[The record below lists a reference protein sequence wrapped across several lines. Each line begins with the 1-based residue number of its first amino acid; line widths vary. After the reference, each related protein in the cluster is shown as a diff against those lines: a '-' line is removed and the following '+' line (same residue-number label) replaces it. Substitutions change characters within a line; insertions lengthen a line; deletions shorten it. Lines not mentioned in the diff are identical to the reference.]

1 MRSNLSPTAK
11 VAATLAAASLFAAA
25 GCGKPSA
32 QQTGQMPAPEVNVV
46 TVQPRDIAATFEQ
59 VGQTAGVRE
68 VEVRPRV
75 TGILQRWNYKEGSA
89 VPAGRSLFT
98 IDPAPFQATVARVD
112 ADLASAQAKEAQAAR
127 DIERLQPLYEQG
139 MVSRKAFD
147 DALSAKE
154 VAAAG
159 VKSAEAALRQAKLDL
174 AYTRVEAPISGVTSR
189 ALKSEGSLVEAQQTL
204 LTTISQVDPIH
215 VIFSISESENLKLQ
229 RESAA
234 GRLRLPKDG
243 RFTVTV
249 KLSDGTTYARP
260 GRVDFSDVRI
270 NPETGTSEARAV
282 LPNSDQSLRP
292 GQFVRVAL
300 AGATYMN
307 ALAVPQRAVLEG
319 PTGKVVMTVNAQG
332 LVEPRPVEVG
342 QWAGADW
349 IITSGLNPGDRVIVD
364 GVMNMQV
371 RPGSPVKIAESKPP
385 APAPATQPAAKQQ

>member
-1 MRSNLSPTAK
+1 MRSNFFPGAK
-11 VAATLAAASLFAAA
+11 AAATLAAMSVVVAA

-32 QQTGQMPAPEVNVV
+32 QQTGQMPPPEVNVV

-59 VGQTAGVRE
+59 VGQTAGIRE

-75 TGILQRWNYKEGSA
+75 TGILQRWNYKEGSS

-112 ADLASAQAKEAQAAR
+112 ADLASAQAKEAQAGR
-127 DIERLQPLYEQG
+127 DIERLQPLYDQG

-234 GRLRLPKDG
+234 GRLQLPKDG

-300 AGATYMN
+300 AGATYMK

-319 PTGKVVMTVNAQG
+319 PTGKIVMTVNAQG
-332 LVEPRPVEVG
+332 MVEPRPVEVG
-342 QWAGADW
+342 EWAGADW

-364 GVMNMQV
+364 GVMKAK
-371 RPGSPVKIAESKPP
+371 PGSPVKIAEAKPAAPP
-385 APAPATQPAAKQQ
+385 AQAGQPAAKPQ

>member
-1 MRSNLSPTAK
+1 MRLNLSPKVK
-11 VAATLAAASLFAAA
+11 VAATLACASLFVAG

-32 QQTGQMPAPEVNVV
+32 QQTGQMPPPEVNVV

-112 ADLASAQAKEAQAAR
+112 ADLASAQAKEAQAGR

-139 MVSRKAFD
+139 MVSRKAYD

-159 VKSAEAALRQAKLDL
+159 VKSADAALRQAKLDL

-229 RESAA
+229 RESGA
-234 GRLRLPKDG
+234 GRLQLPKDG

-270 NPETGTSEARAV
+270 NPQTGTSEARAV

-292 GQFVRVAL
+292 GQFVRVTL

-319 PTGKVVMTVNAQG
+319 PSGKIVMTVNAQG
-332 LVEPRPVEVG
+332 MVEPRPVEVG
-342 QWAGADW
+342 QWAGEDW

-364 GVMNMQV
+364 GIMNMRV
-371 RPGSPVKIAESKPP
+371 RPGSPVKVAEAKPP
-385 APAPATQPAAKQQ
+385 APAQATQPAAKQQ

>member
-1 MRSNLSPTAK
+1 MSSKSSPTAK
-11 VAATLAAASLFAAA
+11 LAVALAAASVLAAT
-25 GCGKPSA
+25 GCEKPSA
-32 QQTGQMPAPEVNVV
+32 QQTGQMPPPEVNVV
-46 TVQPRDIAATFEQ
+46 TVQPRAIAATFEQ

-89 VPAGRSLFT
+89 VAAGRSLFT

-112 ADLASAQAKEAQAAR
+112 ADLASALAKDAQTQR

-174 AYTRVEAPISGVTSR
+174 QYTRVEAPISGVTSR

-229 RESAA
+229 REAAA
-234 GRLRLPKDG
+234 GRLQLPKDG

-249 KLSDGTTYARP
+249 RLSDGTTYARP

-292 GQFVRVAL
+292 GQFVRVTL
-300 AGATYMN
+300 AGATYIN

-319 PTGKVVMTVNAQG
+319 PTGKIVMTVNAQG
-332 LVEPRPVEVG
+332 MVEPRPVEVG

-349 IITSGLNPGDRVIVD
+349 IITSGINPGDRVIVD
-364 GVMNMQV
+364 GVMKA
-371 RPGSPVKIAESKPP
+371 RPGTPVKIAEGKPP
-385 APAPATQPAAKQQ
+385 APAQANQSAAKQQ

>member
-1 MRSNLSPTAK
+1 MRSNISPTASAA
-11 VAATLAAASLFAAA
+11 VALAVIGMLVTA
-25 GCGKPSA
+25 GCEKPAA
-32 QQTGQMPAPEVNVV
+32 QQTGQMPPPEVNVV

-75 TGILQRWNYKEGSA
+75 TGILQRWNYKEGGA

-98 IDPAPFQATVARVD
+98 IDPAPFQAAVARAD
-112 ADLASAQAKEAQAAR
+112 ADLASALAKDAQTQR

-159 VKSAEAALRQAKLDL
+159 VKAARAALTQAKLDL
-174 AYTRVEAPISGVTSR
+174 EYTRVEAPISGVTSR
-189 ALKSEGSLVEAQQTL
+189 ALKSEGSLVEAQKTL

-215 VIFSISESENLKLQ
+215 VIFSISESEYLKLN
-229 RESAA
+229 REAAA
-234 GRLRLPKDG
+234 GRLQLPKEG
-243 RFTVTV
+243 RFTVTLQ
-249 KLSDGTTYARP
+249 LSDGTTYARP

-292 GQFVRVAL
+292 GQFVRVTL
-300 AGATYMN
+300 AGATYIG

-319 PTGKVVMTVNAQG
+319 PTGKIVMTVNAQSM
-332 LVEPRPVEVG
+332 VEPRPVEVG

-364 GVMNMQV
+364 GVMKA
-371 RPGSPVKIAESKPP
+371 RPGTPVKIAEAKPA
-385 APAPATQPAAKQQ
+385 APVQADQPAAKQQ

>member
-1 MRSNLSPTAK
+1 MVSKTFPASK
-11 VAATLAAASLFAAA
+11 AALALAAMSVFVAT
-25 GCGKPSA
+25 GCEKPSA
-32 QQTGQMPAPEVNVV
+32 QQTGQMPPPEVNVV

-112 ADLASAQAKEAQAAR
+112 ADLASALAKEAQASR

-159 VKSAEAALRQAKLDL
+159 VKSAQAALRQAKLDL
-174 AYTRVEAPISGVTSR
+174 EYTRVEAPISGVTSR
-189 ALKSEGSLVEAQQTL
+189 ALKSEGSLVEAQKTL

-234 GRLRLPKDG
+234 GRLQLPKDG

-260 GRVDFSDVRI
+260 GRVDFRDVRI

-300 AGATYMN
+300 AGATYLN

-385 APAPATQPAAKQQ
+385 APAQATQPAAKQQ

>member
-1 MRSNLSPTAK
+1 MRSNFSPSAR
-11 VAATLAAASLFAAA
+11 AAAALAALSVVVMA

-32 QQTGQMPAPEVNVV
+32 QQTGEMPPPEVNVV
-46 TVQPRDIAATFEQ
+46 TVEPRDIAATFEQ

-89 VPAGRSLFT
+89 VQAGRSLFT

-319 PTGKVVMTVNAQG
+319 PTGKIIMTVNAKG
-332 LVEPRPVEVG
+332 IVEPRPVEVG
-342 QWAGADW
+342 EWAGADW
-349 IITSGLNPGDRVIVD
+349 IITSGLNPGDHVIVD
-364 GVMNMQV
+364 GVMKA
-371 RPGSPVKIAESKPP
+371 RPGSPVKMAEAKPDAPP
-385 APAPATQPAAKQQ
+385 APAGQPAAKQQ

>member
-1 MRSNLSPTAK
+1 MRSNFSPSAK
-11 VAATLAAASLFAAA
+11 AAAALAALSVVVMA

-32 QQTGQMPAPEVNVV
+32 QQTGEMPPPEVNVV
-46 TVQPRDIAATFEQ
+46 TVEPRDIAATFEQ

-89 VPAGRSLFT
+89 VQAGRSLFT

-319 PTGKVVMTVNAQG
+319 PTGKIIMTVNAKG
-332 LVEPRPVEVG
+332 IVEPRPVEVG
-342 QWAGADW
+342 EWAGADW
-349 IITSGLNPGDRVIVD
+349 IITSGLNPGDHVIVD
-364 GVMNMQV
+364 GVMKA
-371 RPGSPVKIAESKPP
+371 RPGSPVKMAEAKPDAPPPP
-385 APAPATQPAAKQQ
+385 AGQSAAKQQ

>member
-1 MRSNLSPTAK
+1 MRSNSTPTAK
-11 VAATLAAASLFAAA
+11 LAIALAVASVLAAT
-25 GCGKPSA
+25 GCEKPSA
-32 QQTGQMPAPEVNVV
+32 QQTGQMPPPEVNVV
-46 TVQPRDIAATFEQ
+46 TVQARAISATFEQ

-89 VPAGRSLFT
+89 VQAGRSLFT

-112 ADLASAQAKEAQAAR
+112 ADLASALAKDAQTQR

-139 MVSRKAFD
+139 MVSRKTFD

-229 RESAA
+229 REAAA
-234 GRLRLPKDG
+234 GRLQLPKDG

-249 KLSDGTTYARP
+249 RLSDGTTYARP

-292 GQFVRVAL
+292 GQFVRVTL
-300 AGATYMN
+300 AGATYIN

-319 PTGKVVMTVNAQG
+319 PTGKIVMTVNAQG
-332 LVEPRPVEVG
+332 MVEPRPVEVG
-342 QWAGADW
+342 EWAGADW

-364 GVMNMQV
+364 GVMKA
-371 RPGSPVKIAESKPP
+371 RPGTPVKIAEAKPA
-385 APAPATQPAAKQQ
+385 APAQANQSAAKQQ